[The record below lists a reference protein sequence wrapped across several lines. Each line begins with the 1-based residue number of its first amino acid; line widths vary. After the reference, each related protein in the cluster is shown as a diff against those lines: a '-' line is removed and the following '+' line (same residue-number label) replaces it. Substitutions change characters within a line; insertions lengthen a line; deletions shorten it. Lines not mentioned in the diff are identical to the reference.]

1 MGHYVVNFQIWYFCW
16 SGHVSS
22 SLISNVSKVTSLWYL
37 VCICGSWRIAWVI
50 SHTLSVQ
57 LTRDP
62 ADKSPGNAGIE
73 KDQVQFCLFFHLF
86 YIEAH
91 VVNGLGRKLRFI
103 LICLKDFLATW
114 QADIDYR
121 IVLQSPK
128 FKVHIIFSAKFVQH
142 ELFNKYF
149 QLEWSF

>member
-1 MGHYVVNFQIWYFCW
+1 MLPRFAMFQKVPIEIAVPGNAGIKRYCSITSQQLQMLSIVTFQKWYFCW

-103 LICLKDFLATW
+103 LICLKDFLAT
-114 QADIDYR
+114 
-121 IVLQSPK
+121 
-128 FKVHIIFSAKFVQH
+128 
-142 ELFNKYF
+142 
-149 QLEWSF
+149 